1 MDKEKEKYLSYYRN
15 KFKDN
20 FAPAELE
27 FHLHKYYEM
36 AKKSYNPSKGS
47 FSTHLAAY
55 MQKLNRV
62 ANYKGGLLKETEYGK
77 SLNDKVMNAYYEIKT
92 LEMRTPEPEDIAKR
106 TGIPVKKVKEILQN
120 NVHSAIVHGIDTQK
134 MFIDTDILTGLDDT
148 EQKVLETIQKNMKP
162 EEAYKYTGLGK
173 TKYYEVRNSIR
184 DRLRKAYLDMLRNA
198 NVTSSD

>member
-15 KFKDN
+15 KFKDY
-20 FAPAELE
+20 FSPAELE
-27 FHLHKYYEM
+27 FHLHRYYDM
-36 AKKSYNPSKGS
+36 AKNSYDPSKGN

-77 SLNDKVMNAYYEIKT
+77 GLNNKVMNAYYEIKT
-92 LEMRTPEPEDIAKR
+92 LEMRTPEPEDIAKK
-106 TGIPVKKVKEILQN
+106 TGIPLKKVKEILESN
-120 NVHSAIVHGIDTQK
+120 THAAIVPGMDAQGLH
-134 MFIDTDILTGLDDT
+134 IDTDILNGLDDT
-148 EQKVLETIQKNMKP
+148 EQKVLETINKNMSP
-162 EEAYKYTGLGK
+162 NEAYKYTGLSK

-184 DRLRKAYLDMLRNA
+184 ERLRKAYLDILRNA